1 MEAIHRAFGTNV
13 STHESRA
20 CVSFR
25 CSQGSECYNWR
36 TMASEPTGQTCSA
49 CGTTVE
55 TTEAEPLARIAC
67 PTCGKKIRVERAF
80 DHFVVVETLGVG
92 GMGTVYKARDKQLD
106 RFVALKLLRRDLGG
120 EEDHKARLQEEARI
134 AAAVNHPYV
143 IQVFDSGTDHGQ
155 FYVVM
160 ELVDQGSL
168 DDLMALQPCL
178 PEKRVLEIGIQVAKG
193 LRAAHRRGLIHRDV
207 KPANILFVDE
217 HAAKIGDF
225 GLASSA
231 TQRWGIGGVVWG
243 TPEYVAPERLN
254 NEPED
259 FRSDIYSLGATLF
272 HAIAGKPPIEAR
284 TNSAT
289 ALLESKQRPLDLQT
303 TAPDVSAGTVE
314 VLQRMIAA
322 DPAQRFSSYDDLV
335 AELERAWRELE
346 LDDAISGGETRR
358 RRWPSVLSRSTRRS
372 FEALSGVLRWHRR
385 LPVFIRVALPTVLA
399 VGILFVIARS
409 RGWLDRSLWNKALA
423 EYRQQVALYH
433 FAQAAERIRNVK
445 LIGAYY
451 KPAEEVA
458 EKRARFMSD
467 WKNTL
472 IDDLNRARFLGT
484 LTDISGAQY
493 MGIVSATD
501 EGLTMKLPYGIA
513 WITWEKLSPQT
524 LLMLSKSFIDPVARD
539 APDRMWRCAVFANET
554 GQTEAARELV
564 DAAAKAKP
572 EYKEQIS
579 QLFPDITLAH

>member
-1 MEAIHRAFGTNV
+1 
-13 STHESRA
+13 
-20 CVSFR
+20 
-25 CSQGSECYNWR
+25 
-36 TMASEPTGQTCSA
+36 MASERTAQTCPG
-49 CGTTVE
+49 CGTTVD

-67 PTCGKKIRVERAF
+67 PTCGKKIRVERTF
-80 DHFVVVETLGVG
+80 DHFLVVETLGVG
-92 GMGTVYKARDKQLD
+92 GMGTVYKARDMQLD

-120 EEDHKARLQEEARI
+120 EEDHKTRLQEEARI

-168 DDLMALQPCL
+168 DDLMALQPRL
-178 PEKRVLEIGIQVAKG
+178 PEKRALEIGIQVAKG

-243 TPEYVAPERLN
+243 TPEYVAPERLSN
-254 NEPED
+254 DPED

-272 HAIAGKPPIEAR
+272 HAIAGKPPIEAS
-284 TNSAT
+284 TNSST
-289 ALLESKQRPLDLQT
+289 ALLELKQRPLDLQA
-303 TAPDVSAGTVE
+303 TAPGVSAATAE

-322 DPAQRFSSYDDLV
+322 DPGERFSSYDDLV

-346 LDDAISGGETRR
+346 LDDATNGGETRR
-358 RRWPSVLSRSTRRS
+358 RRWPSALSRFTRRS
-372 FEALSGVLRWHRR
+372 FESLNGVLRWHRR
-385 LPVFIRVALPTVLA
+385 LPFFIRVALPAVLA
-399 VGILFVIARS
+399 AAILFVIARS
-409 RGWLDRSLWNKALA
+409 KGWLDRGPWNKALA
-423 EYRQQVALYH
+423 NYREEVALYH
-433 FAQAAERIRNVK
+433 FAQAAEGIRNVK

-458 EKRARFMSD
+458 EKRARLMSD

-472 IDDLNRARFLGT
+472 IDDLNRAHFSGT

-501 EGLTMKLPYGIA
+501 EGVTMKLPYGIA

-524 LLMLSKSFIDPVARD
+524 LLMVSRSFIDPVARD
-539 APDRMWRCAVFANET
+539 AADRQWRCAVFASET
-554 GQTEAARELV
+554 GQTEAARQLA

-572 EYKEQIS
+572 EYKEQIP
-579 QLFPDITLAH
+579 QLFSDIGQGPQATR

>member
-1 MEAIHRAFGTNV
+1 
-13 STHESRA
+13 
-20 CVSFR
+20 
-25 CSQGSECYNWR
+25 
-36 TMASEPTGQTCSA
+36 MASEPTAQTCSA
-49 CGTTVE
+49 CGTTVD

-67 PTCGKKIRVERAF
+67 PTCGKKIRVERTF
-80 DHFVVVETLGVG
+80 DHFAVVETLGVG
-92 GMGTVYKARDKQLD
+92 GMGTVYKARDMQLD
-106 RFVALKLLRRDLGG
+106 RFVALKLLRRDLGA
-120 EEDHKARLQEEARI
+120 EEDYKARLRQEARI

-168 DDLMALQPCL
+168 DDLMALQPQL
-178 PEKRVLEIGIQVAKG
+178 PEQRVLEIGIQVAKG

-225 GLASSA
+225 GLASTA
-231 TQRWGIGGVVWG
+231 TQRWAIGGVVWG

-254 NEPED
+254 NDPED

-272 HAIAGKPPIEAR
+272 HAIAGKPPIEVS

-303 TAPDVSAGTVE
+303 TAPDVSAATVE

-335 AELERAWRELE
+335 AELERAWRALALE
-346 LDDAISGGETRR
+346 DATSSGEARR
-358 RRWPSVLSRSTRRS
+358 RRWRSALSGFTRRS
-372 FEALSGVLRWHRR
+372 LEGLRGVLRWVSGLPR
-385 LPVFIRVALPTVLA
+385 LVRLALPAIVA
-399 VGILFVIARS
+399 AGILFVIARS
-409 RGWLDRSLWNKALA
+409 FLPSWTELAAFATSWLDRGPWNKALGSYK
-423 EYRQQVALYH
+423 EQVALYH
-433 FAQAAERIRNVK
+433 FAQAAEEIRNVK
-445 LIGAYY
+445 LVGGYY
-451 KPAEEVA
+451 RPAEEIA
-458 EKRARFMSD
+458 EKRAQLLFD
-467 WKNTL
+467 WKNAL
-472 IDDLNRARFLGT
+472 MDDLNRARFSGT
-484 LTDISGAQY
+484 LTDSTGAQY
-493 MGIVSATD
+493 TGIVSATD

-513 WITWEKLSPQT
+513 WITWDKLSPKEI
-524 LLMLSKSFIDPVARD
+524 LAVSKSFIDPGARG
-539 APDRMWRCAVFANET
+539 AADRQWRCAVFASET

-564 DAAAKAKP
+564 EAAARAKP

-579 QLFPDITLAH
+579 VLFPGMSQAP

>member
-1 MEAIHRAFGTNV
+1 
-13 STHESRA
+13 
-20 CVSFR
+20 
-25 CSQGSECYNWR
+25 
-36 TMASEPTGQTCSA
+36 MASEPTAQTCPG
-49 CGTTVE
+49 CGTPVD

-67 PTCGKKIRVERAF
+67 PGCGKKVRVERTF

-92 GMGTVYKARDKQLD
+92 GMGTVYKARDMQLD

-120 EEDHKARLQEEARI
+120 EEDHKTRLQEEARI
-134 AAAVNHPYV
+134 AAAVNHPCV

-168 DDLMALQPCL
+168 DDLMALQSRL
-178 PEKRVLEIGIQVAKG
+178 PEKRVLEIGIQVARG

-225 GLASSA
+225 GLASTA
-231 TQRWGIGGVVWG
+231 TQRWASGGVVWG

-254 NEPED
+254 NDPED

-272 HAIAGKPPIEAR
+272 HAIAGKPPIEAS
-284 TNSAT
+284 TNSST
-289 ALLESKQRPLDLQT
+289 ALLELKQQPLDLQAT
-303 TAPDVSAGTVE
+303 VPDVSVATAE
-314 VLQRMIAA
+314 VLQRMIAV

-358 RRWPSVLSRSTRRS
+358 RRWPSALSRFTRRS
-372 FEALSGVLRWHRR
+372 FEALSGVLRWPSR
-385 LPVFIRVALPTVLA
+385 LPLLIRVALPAVLA
-399 VGILFVIARS
+399 VGILFVIARN
-409 RGWLDRSLWNKALA
+409 RGWLDRSPWNKAFA
-423 EYRQQVALYH
+423 EYREQVVLYH
-433 FAQAAERIRNVK
+433 FAQAAEGISKVK
-445 LIGAYY
+445 LIGTYY

-458 EKRARFMSD
+458 EKRARLMSD

-472 IDDLNRARFLGT
+472 IDDLNRAHFLGT

-493 MGIVSATD
+493 TGIVSATD

-524 LLMLSKSFIDPVARD
+524 LLMVSRSFINPVARD
-539 APDRMWRCAVFANET
+539 AADRQWRCAVFASET
-554 GQTEAARELV
+554 RQPEAATELAE
-564 DAAAKAKP
+564 AAARAKP
-572 EYKEQIS
+572 EYKEQIP
-579 QLFPDITLAH
+579 QLFSDIGQGPQATR

>member
-1 MEAIHRAFGTNV
+1 
-13 STHESRA
+13 
-20 CVSFR
+20 
-25 CSQGSECYNWR
+25 
-36 TMASEPTGQTCSA
+36 MASEPTAQACPG
-49 CGTTVE
+49 CGTTVD
-55 TTEAEPLARIAC
+55 TAEAEPLARIAC
-67 PTCGKKIRVERAF
+67 PKCGKKIRVERTF
-80 DHFVVVETLGVG
+80 DHFVVIETLGVG
-92 GMGTVYKARDKQLD
+92 GMGTVYKARDMQLD

-120 EEDHKARLQEEARI
+120 EEDHKTRLQEEARI
-134 AAAVNHPYV
+134 AAAVNHPCV

-168 DDLMALQPCL
+168 DDLMALQPRL
-178 PEKRVLEIGIQVAKG
+178 PEKRVLEIGIQVARG

-217 HAAKIGDF
+217 RAAKIGDF
-225 GLASSA
+225 GLASTA
-231 TQRWGIGGVVWG
+231 TQRWASGGVVWG

-254 NEPED
+254 NDPED

-272 HAIAGKPPIEAR
+272 HAIAGKPPIEAS
-284 TNSAT
+284 TNSSP
-289 ALLESKQRPLDLQT
+289 ALLELKQQPLDLQAT
-303 TAPDVSAGTVE
+303 VPDVSVATAE

-358 RRWPSVLSRSTRRS
+358 RRWPSALSRFTRRS
-372 FEALSGVLRWHRR
+372 FEAVSGVLRWPRR
-385 LPVFIRVALPTVLA
+385 LPLLIRVVLPAVLA

-409 RGWLDRSLWNKALA
+409 RGWLDRSPWNKALA
-423 EYRQQVALYH
+423 EYREQVALYH
-433 FAQAAERIRNVK
+433 FAQAAEGISNVK

-458 EKRARFMSD
+458 EKRARLMSD

-472 IDDLNRARFLGT
+472 IDDLNRAHFSGT

-524 LLMLSKSFIDPVARD
+524 LLMVSRSFIKPVARD
-539 APDRMWRCAVFANET
+539 AADRQWRCAVFASET
-554 GQTEAARELV
+554 RQPEAATELAE
-564 DAAAKAKP
+564 AAARAKP
-572 EYKEQIS
+572 EYKEQIP
-579 QLFPDITLAH
+579 QLFSDIGQGPQATR

>member
-1 MEAIHRAFGTNV
+1 
-13 STHESRA
+13 
-20 CVSFR
+20 
-25 CSQGSECYNWR
+25 
-36 TMASEPTGQTCSA
+36 MASEPTAQTCPG
-49 CGTTVE
+49 CGTTVD

-67 PTCGKKIRVERAF
+67 PKCGKKIRVERIF

-92 GMGTVYKARDKQLD
+92 GMGTVYKARDMQLD
-106 RFVALKLLRRDLGG
+106 RFVALKLLHRDLGG
-120 EEDHKARLQEEARI
+120 EEEHKTRLQEEARI

-160 ELVDQGSL
+160 ELVDHGSL
-168 DDLMALQPCL
+168 DDLMALQPRL
-178 PEKRVLEIGIQVAKG
+178 PEKRVLEIGIQVARG

-225 GLASSA
+225 GLASTA
-231 TQRWGIGGVVWG
+231 TQRWAIGGVVWG

-254 NEPED
+254 NDPED

-272 HAIAGKPPIEAR
+272 HAIAGKPPIEVS
-284 TNSAT
+284 TNSST
-289 ALLESKQRPLDLQT
+289 ALVKLKQQPLDLQAT
-303 TAPDVSAGTVE
+303 VPDVSVATGE

-335 AELERAWRELE
+335 AELERAWRALA

-358 RRWPSVLSRSTRRS
+358 RRWPSALSRFTRGS
-372 FEALSGVLRWHRR
+372 FEALSGVLRWQRR
-385 LPVFIRVALPTVLA
+385 LPLLIRVALPAVLA

-409 RGWLDRSLWNKALA
+409 RGWLDRSPWNRALA
-423 EYRQQVALYH
+423 NYREQVALYH
-433 FAQAAERIRNVK
+433 FAQAAEGVRNVK

-451 KPAEEVA
+451 RPAEEVA
-458 EKRARFMSD
+458 EKRARLMFD

-472 IDDLNRARFLGT
+472 IDDLNRTHFSGT
-484 LTDISGAQY
+484 LTDSSGAKY
-493 MGIVSATD
+493 AGVVSATD

-524 LLMLSKSFIDPVARD
+524 LLMVSRSFINPVARD
-539 APDRMWRCAVFANET
+539 AADRQWRCAVFASET
-554 GQTEAARELV
+554 GQTEAATELAET
-564 DAAAKAKP
+564 AARTKP
-572 EYKEQIS
+572 EYKEQIP
-579 QLFPDITLAH
+579 QLFSDIAHGSQATR

>member
-1 MEAIHRAFGTNV
+1 MCHELECHFIAPRAANV
-13 STHESRA
+13 TIGA
-20 CVSFR
+20 
-25 CSQGSECYNWR
+25 
-36 TMASEPTGQTCSA
+36 MASQPTAQTCPA
-49 CGTTVE
+49 CGTTVD

-106 RFVALKLLRRDLGG
+106 RFVALKLLRKDLGG

-168 DDLMALQPCL
+168 DDLMALQPRL

-193 LRAAHRRGLIHRDV
+193 LRAAQRRGLIHRDV

-254 NEPED
+254 NNPED

-272 HAIAGKPPIEAR
+272 HAIAGKPPIEAS

-289 ALLESKQRPLDLQT
+289 ALLESKQRPLDLQA
-303 TAPDVSAGTVE
+303 TAPDVSAETAE

-335 AELERAWRELE
+335 AELERAWQAVALE
-346 LDDAISGGETRR
+346 DATSGGETRR
-358 RRWPSVLSRSTRRS
+358 RRWRSAWSRFTQRS
-372 FEALSGVLRWHRR
+372 FEALIGVLRWDRR
-385 LPVFIRVALPTVLA
+385 LPFLIRVGLPAVLA
-399 VGILFVIARS
+399 LGFLFVIARS
-409 RGWLDRSLWNKALA
+409 RGWLDRSPWNKALA
-423 EYRQQVALYH
+423 EYREQVALYR
-433 FAQAAERIRNVK
+433 FAQAAEGIRNVK

-458 EKRARFMSD
+458 EKRARLMFD
-467 WKNTL
+467 WKNSL
-472 IDDLNRARFLGT
+472 IDDLNRAHFSGL
-484 LTDISGAQY
+484 LTDSSGAQY
-493 MGIVSATD
+493 RGIVSATD

-524 LLMLSKSFIDPVARD
+524 LLMVSRSFIAPVARD
-539 APDRMWRCAVFANET
+539 AADRQWRCAVFASES

-579 QLFPDITLAH
+579 QLFPGIAPAR

>member
-1 MEAIHRAFGTNV
+1 
-13 STHESRA
+13 
-20 CVSFR
+20 
-25 CSQGSECYNWR
+25 
-36 TMASEPTGQTCSA
+36 MASEPTAQACPG
-49 CGTTVE
+49 CGTTVD
-55 TTEAEPLARIAC
+55 TAEAEPLARIAC
-67 PTCGKKIRVERAF
+67 PKCGKKIRVERTF
-80 DHFVVVETLGVG
+80 DHFVVIETLGVG
-92 GMGTVYKARDKQLD
+92 GMGTVYKARDMQLD

-120 EEDHKARLQEEARI
+120 EEDHKTRLQEEARI
-134 AAAVNHPYV
+134 AAAVNHPCV

-168 DDLMALQPCL
+168 DDLMALQSRL
-178 PEKRVLEIGIQVAKG
+178 PEKRVLEIGIQVARG

-217 HAAKIGDF
+217 RAAKIGDF
-225 GLASSA
+225 GLASTA
-231 TQRWGIGGVVWG
+231 TQRWASGGVVWG

-254 NEPED
+254 NDPED
-259 FRSDIYSLGATLF
+259 LRSDIYSLGATLF
-272 HAIAGKPPIEAR
+272 HAIAGKPPIEVS
-284 TNSAT
+284 TNSST
-289 ALLESKQRPLDLQT
+289 ALLELKQQPLDLQGT
-303 TAPDVSAGTVE
+303 VPDVSVATAE

-358 RRWPSVLSRSTRRS
+358 RRWPSALSRFTRRS
-372 FEALSGVLRWHRR
+372 FEALSGVLRWPRR
-385 LPVFIRVALPTVLA
+385 LPRLIRVALPTVLA

-409 RGWLDRSLWNKALA
+409 RGWLDRIPWNKALA
-423 EYRQQVALYH
+423 EYREQVALYH
-433 FAQAAERIRNVK
+433 FAQAAEGISNVK

-458 EKRARFMSD
+458 EKRARLMSD
-467 WKNTL
+467 WKNAL
-472 IDDLNRARFLGT
+472 IDDLNGAHFSGT

-501 EGLTMKLPYGIA
+501 EGLTMKLRYGIA

-524 LLMLSKSFIDPVARD
+524 LLMVSRSFINPVARD
-539 APDRMWRCAVFANET
+539 AADRQWRCAVFASET
-554 GQTEAARELV
+554 RQPEAATELAE
-564 DAAAKAKP
+564 AAARAKP
-572 EYKEQIS
+572 EYKEQIP
-579 QLFPDITLAH
+579 QLFSDIGQGPQATR

>member
-1 MEAIHRAFGTNV
+1 
-13 STHESRA
+13 
-20 CVSFR
+20 
-25 CSQGSECYNWR
+25 
-36 TMASEPTGQTCSA
+36 MASEPTAQTCPG
-49 CGTTVE
+49 CGTTVD

-67 PTCGKKIRVERAF
+67 PTCGKKIRVERTF
-80 DHFVVVETLGVG
+80 DHFLVVETLGVG
-92 GMGTVYKARDKQLD
+92 GMGTVYKARDMQLD
-106 RFVALKLLRRDLGG
+106 RFVALKLLHRDLGG
-120 EEDHKARLQEEARI
+120 EEEHKTRLQEEARI

-160 ELVDQGSL
+160 ELVDHGSL
-168 DDLMALQPCL
+168 DDLMALQPRL
-178 PEKRVLEIGIQVAKG
+178 PEKRVLEIGIQVARG

-225 GLASSA
+225 GLASTA
-231 TQRWGIGGVVWG
+231 TQRWAIGGVVWG

-254 NEPED
+254 NDPED

-272 HAIAGKPPIEAR
+272 HAIAGKPPIEAS
-284 TNSAT
+284 TNSST
-289 ALLESKQRPLDLQT
+289 ALLKLKQQPLDLQAT
-303 TAPDVSAGTVE
+303 VPDVSVATGE

-335 AELERAWRELE
+335 AELERAWRALA

-358 RRWPSVLSRSTRRS
+358 RRWPSALSRFTRGS

-385 LPVFIRVALPTVLA
+385 LPLLIRVALPAVLA

-409 RGWLDRSLWNKALA
+409 RGWLDRSPWNKALA
-423 EYRQQVALYH
+423 NYREQVALYH
-433 FAQAAERIRNVK
+433 FAQAAEGIRNVK

-458 EKRARFMSD
+458 EKRARLMFD

-472 IDDLNRARFLGT
+472 IDDLNRTHFSGT
-484 LTDISGAQY
+484 LTDSSGAKY
-493 MGIVSATD
+493 AGIVSATD

-524 LLMLSKSFIDPVARD
+524 LLMVSRSFINPVARD
-539 APDRMWRCAVFANET
+539 AADRQWRCAVFASET
-554 GQTEAARELV
+554 GQTEAATELAET
-564 DAAAKAKP
+564 AARAKP
-572 EYKEQIS
+572 EYKEQIP
-579 QLFPDITLAH
+579 QLFSDIAHGSQATR

>member
-1 MEAIHRAFGTNV
+1 
-13 STHESRA
+13 
-20 CVSFR
+20 
-25 CSQGSECYNWR
+25 
-36 TMASEPTGQTCSA
+36 MASEPTAQTCPA
-49 CGTTVE
+49 CGTTVD

-67 PTCGKKIRVERAF
+67 PTCGKKIRVERTF

-134 AAAVNHPYV
+134 AAAVNHPCV

-168 DDLMALQPCL
+168 DDLMALQSRL
-178 PEKRVLEIGIQVAKG
+178 PEKRVLEIGIQVARG

-254 NEPED
+254 NDPED

-272 HAIAGKPPIEAR
+272 HAIAGKPPIEAS
-284 TNSAT
+284 TNSST
-289 ALLESKQRPLDLQT
+289 ALLEIKQQPLDLQA
-303 TAPDVSAGTVE
+303 TAPDISEATAE

-358 RRWPSVLSRSTRRS
+358 RRWPSALSRFTQRS
-372 FEALSGVLRWHRR
+372 FEALSGVLRWPR
-385 LPVFIRVALPTVLA
+385 LPLLIRVALPTVLA

-409 RGWLDRSLWNKALA
+409 RGWLDRSPWNKALA
-423 EYRQQVALYH
+423 EYREQVALYH
-433 FAQAAERIRNVK
+433 FAQAAEGISNVK

-458 EKRARFMSD
+458 EKRARLMSD

-472 IDDLNRARFLGT
+472 IDDLNRAHFSGT
-484 LTDISGAQY
+484 VTDISGAQY

-501 EGLTMKLPYGIA
+501 EGLTMKLRYGIA

-524 LLMLSKSFIDPVARD
+524 LLMVSRSFINPVARD
-539 APDRMWRCAVFANET
+539 AADRQWRCAVFASET
-554 GQTEAARELV
+554 GQTEASRELAE
-564 DAAAKAKP
+564 AAARAKP
-572 EYKEQIS
+572 EYRAQIP
-579 QLFPDITLAH
+579 QLFHDIAQVPQATR

>member
-1 MEAIHRAFGTNV
+1 
-13 STHESRA
+13 
-20 CVSFR
+20 
-25 CSQGSECYNWR
+25 
-36 TMASEPTGQTCSA
+36 
-49 CGTTVE
+49 
-55 TTEAEPLARIAC
+55 
-67 PTCGKKIRVERAF
+67 VERTF
-80 DHFVVVETLGVG
+80 DHFLVVETLGVG
-92 GMGTVYKARDKQLD
+92 GMGTVYKARDTQLD

-120 EEDHKARLQEEARI
+120 EEDYKARLQQEARI

-160 ELVDQGSL
+160 ELVDHGSL
-168 DDLMALQPCL
+168 DDLMALQPQL
-178 PEKRVLEIGIQVAKG
+178 PEQRVLEIGIQVAKG

-225 GLASSA
+225 GLASTA

-254 NEPED
+254 NDPED

-272 HAIAGKPPIEAR
+272 HAIAGKPPIEAS

-289 ALLESKQRPLDLQT
+289 ALLESKQRPIDLQT
-303 TAPDVSAGTVE
+303 TAPDVSAATVQ

-335 AELERAWRELE
+335 AELERAWRALALE
-346 LDDAISGGETRR
+346 DATRR
-358 RRWPSVLSRSTRRS
+358 RLWSSALSGFTRRS
-372 FEALSGVLRWHRR
+372 LEGLRGVLRWLHGLPLLFR
-385 LPVFIRVALPTVLA
+385 LALPAIVVA
-399 VGILFVIARS
+399 GILFVIARS
-409 RGWLDRSLWNKALA
+409 FLPSWTEVTAFATSWFDRSQWNKALA
-423 EYRQQVALYH
+423 SYREQVALYH
-433 FAQAAERIRNVK
+433 FAQAAEEIRNVK
-445 LIGAYY
+445 LIGGYY

-458 EKRARFMSD
+458 EKRAQLMFD

-472 IDDLNRARFLGT
+472 IDDLNRSHFSGT
-484 LTDISGAQY
+484 LTDSSGAQY
-493 MGIVSATD
+493 TGIVSATD

-513 WITWEKLSPQT
+513 WITWDKLSPKEI
-524 LLMLSKSFIDPVARD
+524 LAVSKSFIDPATRGVA
-539 APDRMWRCAVFANET
+539 DRQWRCAVFASET
-554 GQTEAARELV
+554 GQTEAARELAE
-564 DAAAKAKP
+564 AAARANP

-579 QLFPDITLAH
+579 VLFPSMSQAP

>member
-1 MEAIHRAFGTNV
+1 
-13 STHESRA
+13 
-20 CVSFR
+20 
-25 CSQGSECYNWR
+25 
-36 TMASEPTGQTCSA
+36 MASEPTAQTCPVCKTA
-49 CGTTVE
+49 VDTAA
-55 TTEAEPLARIAC
+55 AEPLARIAC
-67 PTCGKKIRVERAF
+67 PACGKKIRVERTF
-80 DHFVVVETLGVG
+80 DHFVLVETLGVG
-92 GMGTVYKARDKQLD
+92 GMGTVYKARDLQLD

-134 AAAVNHPYV
+134 AAAVSHPCV

-168 DDLMALQPCL
+168 DDLMALQPRL
-178 PEKRVLEIGIQVAKG
+178 PEKRVLEIGIQVARG
-193 LRAAHRRGLIHRDV
+193 LRAAQRRGLIHRDV

-254 NEPED
+254 NDPED

-272 HAIAGKPPIEAR
+272 HAIAGKPPIEAS

-289 ALLESKQRPLDLQT
+289 ALLESKQRPLDLQA
-303 TAPDVSAGTVE
+303 TAPDISEATAE
-314 VLQRMIAA
+314 VLQRMLAA

-358 RRWPSVLSRSTRRS
+358 RRWPSALSRFTQRS
-372 FEALSGVLRWHRR
+372 FEALGGVLRWHRR
-385 LPVFIRVALPTVLA
+385 LPFLIRVALPVVLA
-399 VGILFVIARS
+399 VGFLFVIARNK
-409 RGWLDRSLWNKALA
+409 GWLDRGPWNKALA
-423 EYRQQVALYH
+423 TYKEEVALYQ
-433 FAQAAERIRNVK
+433 FAQAAEGIRNVK

-451 KPAEEVA
+451 KPAKEAA
-458 EKRARFMSD
+458 EKRAQLMFD

-472 IDDLNRARFLGT
+472 IDDLSRAHFPGAV
-484 LTDISGAQY
+484 TDSSGAQY
-493 MGIVSATD
+493 TGIVSATD

-513 WITWEKLSPQT
+513 WITWEKLSPQA
-524 LLMLSKSFIDPVARD
+524 LLMVSRSFIDPVVRD
-539 APDRMWRCAVFANET
+539 AADRQWRCAVFASET
-554 GQTEAARELV
+554 GQTEASRELAE
-564 DAAAKAKP
+564 AAARAKP
-572 EYKEQIS
+572 EYREQIP
-579 QLFPDITLAH
+579 QLFNDIAQGPQATR

>member
-1 MEAIHRAFGTNV
+1 
-13 STHESRA
+13 
-20 CVSFR
+20 
-25 CSQGSECYNWR
+25 
-36 TMASEPTGQTCSA
+36 MASEPTAQTCSG
-49 CGTTVE
+49 CGTTVD
-55 TTEAEPLARIAC
+55 TTAAEPLARIAC
-67 PTCGKKIRVERAF
+67 PTCGKKIRVERTF
-80 DHFVVVETLGVG
+80 DHFAVVETLGVG
-92 GMGTVYKARDKQLD
+92 GMGTVYKARDMQLD

-120 EEDHKARLQEEARI
+120 EEDHKARLQQEARI
-134 AAAVNHPYV
+134 AAAVSHPCV

-160 ELVDQGSL
+160 ELVDHGSL
-168 DDLMALQPCL
+168 DDLMALQPRL
-178 PEKRVLEIGIQVAKG
+178 PEQRVLEIGIQVARG

-225 GLASSA
+225 GLASTA
-231 TQRWGIGGVVWG
+231 TQRWAIGGVVWG

-254 NEPED
+254 NDPED

-272 HAIAGKPPIEAR
+272 HAIAGKPPIEAS
-284 TNSAT
+284 TNSSS
-289 ALLESKQRPLDLQT
+289 ALLELKQQPLDLQAT
-303 TAPDVSAGTVE
+303 VPDISVATAE

-335 AELERAWRELE
+335 AELERAWRALA

-358 RRWPSVLSRSTRRS
+358 RRWPSALSRFTRGS

-385 LPVFIRVALPTVLA
+385 LPLLIRVALPAVLA
-399 VGILFVIARS
+399 VGILFVIARN
-409 RGWLDRSLWNKALA
+409 RGWLDRQPWDRALA
-423 EYRQQVALYH
+423 NYREQVALYR
-433 FAQAAERIRNVK
+433 FAQAAEGIRNVK

-458 EKRARFMSD
+458 EKRARLLFD

-472 IDDLNRARFLGT
+472 IEDLNRRHFSST
-484 LTDISGAQY
+484 LIDSSGAKY
-493 MGIVSATD
+493 AGIVSATD

-524 LLMLSKSFIDPVARD
+524 LLMVSRSFINPVARD
-539 APDRMWRCAVFANET
+539 AADRQWRCAVFASET
-554 GQTEAARELV
+554 GQTEAATELAET
-564 DAAAKAKP
+564 AARAKP
-572 EYKEQIS
+572 EYKEQIP
-579 QLFPDITLAH
+579 QLFSDIAQGPQARR

>member
-1 MEAIHRAFGTNV
+1 
-13 STHESRA
+13 
-20 CVSFR
+20 
-25 CSQGSECYNWR
+25 
-36 TMASEPTGQTCSA
+36 MASEPTAQTCPG
-49 CGTTVE
+49 CGATVD

-67 PTCGKKIRVERAF
+67 PTCGKKIRVERTF
-80 DHFVVVETLGVG
+80 DHFLVVETLGVG
-92 GMGTVYKARDKQLD
+92 GMGTVYKARDMQLD

-168 DDLMALQPCL
+168 DDLMALQPRL

-207 KPANILFVDE
+207 KPANILFIDE

-254 NEPED
+254 NDPED

-272 HAIAGKPPIEAR
+272 HAIAGKPPIEAS

-289 ALLESKQRPLDLQT
+289 ALLESKQRPLDLQA
-303 TAPDVSAGTVE
+303 TAPDVSAETAE

-335 AELERAWRELE
+335 AELERAWRALALE
-346 LDDAISGGETRR
+346 DATSDGETRR
-358 RRWPSVLSRSTRRS
+358 RRWPSALSRFTRRS

-385 LPVFIRVALPTVLA
+385 LPLLIRVALPA
-399 VGILFVIARS
+399 VMAAGILFVIARS
-409 RGWLDRSLWNKALA
+409 KGWLDRGPWNKALA
-423 EYRQQVALYH
+423 NYREEVALYH

-458 EKRARFMSD
+458 EKRAQLMFD

-472 IDDLNRARFLGT
+472 IDDLNRAHFSGT
-484 LTDISGAQY
+484 LTDNSGAQY
-493 MGIVSATD
+493 TGIVSATD

-513 WITWEKLSPQT
+513 WITWEKLSPKE
-524 LLMLSKSFIDPVARD
+524 LLAVSKSFIDPGARD
-539 APDRMWRCAVFANET
+539 AADRQWRCAVFASET
-554 GQTEAARELV
+554 GQTEEATQLAEAAARV
-564 DAAAKAKP
+564 KP
-572 EYKEQIS
+572 EYKEQIP
-579 QLFPDITLAH
+579 QLFSNIAQTD